1 VALAAF
7 APVVVHDSGDGFPL
21 ASVADARVAAPG
33 LGQDRGPAVYGRAVP
48 REGGGAWLQYWMFYP
63 GQDQDRGIL
72 RTGRHEGD
80 WELIQL
86 RVDERGRPKEAVYA
100 QHSGAERCP
109 WSAVERRDGHPV
121 VYSAHGSHASYLRAG
136 VRDRMWPDPNDEARG
151 GGRVVRPR
159 VVRVSAES
167 PAWMRWPGRWGGA
180 RARWWVPGEQ
190 SSPHGPAF
198 QPDGRWSDP
207 EGWANA
213 ARDCQAHCNRVGEC
227 DGGETALGA
236 GGVAAV
242 AGAAVLGLR
251 RRRRR
256 RDRPRA

>member
-1 VALAAF
+1 
-7 APVVVHDSGDGFPL
+7 
-21 ASVADARVAAPG
+21 
-33 LGQDRGPAVYGRAVP
+33 
-48 REGGGAWLQYWMFYP
+48 
-63 GQDQDRGIL
+63 
-72 RTGRHEGD
+72 
-80 WELIQL
+80 
-86 RVDERGRPKEAVYA
+86 
-100 QHSGAERCP
+100 
-109 WSAVERRDGHPV
+109 
-121 VYSAHGSHASYLRAG
+121 
-136 VRDRMWPDPNDEARG
+136 
-151 GGRVVRPR
+151 
-159 VVRVSAES
+159 VRVSAES